1 MFFPRRNK
9 VRYLRQRLFFR
20 RKRLLQFRKIS
31 KFVYR
36 YLSKRRRAVVLR
48 NSVCN
53 SIIRI
58 RKLSFISSTFSKNF
72 KRRKKR
78 MGYTR
83 LKFFKRPK
91 KFRKEFMLFD
101 KLPWIYIYFEPY
113 VYPKYIFLNL
123 VLYHEFAGSY
133 QYGIRFRTGLFLLW
147 NIFFNN
153 FTGRLR
159 FLKFTLVNR
168 SLIFS
173 RSHFLKNLTFYINDL
188 EIFFY
193 QRKMELKLNYDF
205 RNFLGRS
212 NFNLSFIYVRF
223 IFLDLIRV
231 PAKFFLNYAIKIFKQ
246 SNILAYNAPRK
257 ILIPALNFLARFGK
271 SNIFGVR
278 LVIVGRFTK
287 YPPRVSLI
295 KRIYAWGF
303 INYSDPRQCV
313 DFASQCYY
321 GVYGAYNLKLWIF
334 RKRSFIDL
342 FRLRDLNKLF
352 GNYVFF
358 VRLKKRLKYF
368 NGFLAGLCYGVKK
381 LRRYVNRYFTYF
393 KMNILKVFKQLLQ
406 KKLFGFKNIFFRQ
419 GFKVAVFTI
428 FRWWG
433 YFRFIKNFNILG
445 IISYCYNLV
454 FLKKLRVFT
463 QFL

>member
-1 MFFPRRNK
+1 MGHIINSYAFRLGRGFRWGVGQAHRYKFERLNYVSFFFLLDSYIKNVINTKHLVSSSKLFFPRRNK
-9 VRYLRQRLFFR
+9 VGYLRQRLFFR

-36 YLSKRRRAVVLR
+36 YLLKRRRAVVLR

-58 RKLSFISSTFSKNF
+58 RKLSFISSTSSKNF

-173 RSHFLKNLTFYINDL
+173 RSHFLKNLTFYMIF
-188 EIFFY
+188 EIF
-193 QRKMELKLNYDF
+193 
-205 RNFLGRS
+205 
-212 NFNLSFIYVRF
+212 
-223 IFLDLIRV
+223 
-231 PAKFFLNYAIKIFKQ
+231 
-246 SNILAYNAPRK
+246 
-257 ILIPALNFLARFGK
+257 
-271 SNIFGVR
+271 
-278 LVIVGRFTK
+278 
-287 YPPRVSLI
+287 
-295 KRIYAWGF
+295 
-303 INYSDPRQCV
+303 
-313 DFASQCYY
+313 
-321 GVYGAYNLKLWIF
+321 
-334 RKRSFIDL
+334 
-342 FRLRDLNKLF
+342 
-352 GNYVFF
+352 
-358 VRLKKRLKYF
+358 
-368 NGFLAGLCYGVKK
+368 
-381 LRRYVNRYFTYF
+381 
-393 KMNILKVFKQLLQ
+393 
-406 KKLFGFKNIFFRQ
+406 
-419 GFKVAVFTI
+419 
-428 FRWWG
+428 
-433 YFRFIKNFNILG
+433 
-445 IISYCYNLV
+445 
-454 FLKKLRVFT
+454 
-463 QFL
+463 